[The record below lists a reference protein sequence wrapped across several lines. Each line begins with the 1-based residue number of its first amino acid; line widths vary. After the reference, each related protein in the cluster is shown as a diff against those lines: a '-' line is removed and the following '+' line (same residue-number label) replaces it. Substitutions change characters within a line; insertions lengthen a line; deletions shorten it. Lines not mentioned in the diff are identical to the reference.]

1 MQREQAG
8 TSPPGY
14 PPQDKF
20 GRDKFAQDY
29 FAPNYPAE
37 EDPFPLL
44 DYLQLLWFRR
54 RLIIAV
60 SLFVA
65 IIGLIHV
72 NQLIPIYTATST
84 LVVGATETQ
93 VVDIEQV
100 LMSRQFY
107 GDEVIA
113 EVEILSSRSLA
124 NKVILK
130 LQLLNYDE
138 FNPSLR
144 APEESF
150 FAFLKYLNPKTWVPD
165 SWKKFVKEAISGEV
179 QYIPPS
185 AEEIA
190 QRKLAQATNIFLSKL
205 SVDSLEWSNV
215 ITIKFNS
222 LSPVL
227 AARIANELP
236 EAYMLDQLQAKF
248 DATEKATTWLTEQLS
263 GLEVQVANS
272 ERAVVFY
279 REEHGLGK
287 SAVSGILGEQLSEL
301 NSQLIITR
309 VERAQAEAR
318 LRQLRRL
325 VGTGDQGIEMVGDV
339 LSSQLIQQLR
349 KQEAVAM
356 RRASELAVEYGPK
369 HPRMLQV
376 KAEIADTKQRI
387 TSEIN
392 KLSLALEN
400 ELELVRTREQS
411 LAASLGKAEQ
421 QSGVQSQEAVQLRAL
436 EREAT
441 ANRVLYETFLNRFK
455 ETSSTQGIETSDAVD
470 FGCRGAVISFLPE
483 QATIFYHHCHAR
495 FHGSVRVGICA
506 VFPESRPAQSG
517 TG

>member
-1 MQREQAG
+1 MRWRNLGAR
-8 TSPPGY
+8 
-14 PPQDKF
+14 PQDSFRRDKF
-20 GRDKFAQDY
+20 GPDY
-29 FAPNYPAE
+29 FAQNYSAE

-65 IIGLIHV
+65 IIGFIHV

-84 LVVGATETQ
+84 LLVGATETQ

-107 GDEVIA
+107 GDEVVA

-150 FAFLKYLNPKTWVPD
+150 FDFLKYLNPKTWIPD
-165 SWKKFVKEAISGEV
+165 SWKRFAREAISGEV
-179 QYIPPS
+179 QFIPPNE
-185 AEEIA
+185 EEIA
-190 QRKLAQATNIFLSKL
+190 QRTLAQATNLFLSKL
-205 SVDSLEWSNV
+205 SVDSIQWSNV
-215 ITIKFNS
+215 ITVKFDS

-263 GLEVQVANS
+263 GLETEVAES
-272 ERAVVFY
+272 ERAVEFY
-279 REEHGLGK
+279 RDKYGLATGDK
-287 SAVSGILGEQLSEL
+287 TGILTAQLSEI
-301 NSQLIITR
+301 NSQLI
-309 VERAQAEAR
+309 VSRAETAAVEAR
-318 LRQLRRL
+318 LLQLERL
-325 VGTGDQGIEMVGDV
+325 VGPNGQGIETASEV
-339 LSSQLIQQLR
+339 LSSPLIQQLR
-349 KQEAVAM
+349 SQEAQVT
-356 RRASELAVEYGPK
+356 RRLAELAIEYGPL

-376 KAEIADTKQRI
+376 NAEIRDIKQRI
-387 TSEIN
+387 AAEIG
-392 KLSLALEN
+392 KITQGLEN
-400 ELELVRTREQS
+400 EVEVARTRERS
-411 LAASLGKAEQ
+411 LENSLQEAEK
-421 QSGVQSQEAVQLRAL
+421 QSGAQNREAVQLRAL

-455 ETSSTQGIETSDAVD
+455 ETSSTQGIASSNA
-470 FGCRGAVISFLPE
+470 RVISAAEVPSSPSYPNRRRSFTIIVMLGFMAACGLVFALYFLNPGL
-483 QATIFYHHCHAR
+483 H
-495 FHGSVRVGICA
+495 S
-506 VFPESRPAQSG
+506 P
-517 TG
+517 